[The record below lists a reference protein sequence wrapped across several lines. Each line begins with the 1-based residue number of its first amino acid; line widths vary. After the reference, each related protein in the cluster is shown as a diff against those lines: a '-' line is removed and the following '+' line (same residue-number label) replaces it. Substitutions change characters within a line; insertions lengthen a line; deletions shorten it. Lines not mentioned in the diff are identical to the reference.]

1 MERTDA
7 NRSRK
12 RDSCNQSN
20 RFLRPL
26 SRFDAAKGQ
35 IRNHFERGKKVSLNR
50 AGGVFPSLPTHH
62 PSSSNERTS
71 ERRVI
76 SGAVKLS
83 FGYQRDATPR
93 ARIRAREVIWLS
105 ETQTLPSACPKV
117 VEYNGPDE
125 RTNSHPRATKQPSA
139 IVAQSIMESRPR
151 RL

>member
-1 MERTDA
+1 MKQE
-7 NRSRK
+7 S
-12 RDSCNQSN
+12 
-20 RFLRPL
+20 FLKSALRLEVSSLFYLLL
-26 SRFDAAKGQ
+26 STLLRET
-35 IRNHFERGKKVSLNR
+35 RR
-50 AGGVFPSLPTHH
+50 AS
-62 PSSSNERTS
+62 
-71 ERRVI
+71 VI

-105 ETQTLPSACPKV
+105 ETQTLLSVCPKV

>member
-1 MERTDA
+1 MYA
-7 NRSRK
+7 H
-12 RDSCNQSN
+12 NQSN
-20 RFLRPL
+20 RFFVVFISARCNKRVYSRPFRMRQESFLKSALRLEVRLP
-26 SRFDAAKGQ
+26 FPTY
-35 IRNHFERGKKVSLNR
+35 SLTLPRETRRAR
-50 AGGVFPSLPTHH
+50 AGG
-62 PSSSNERTS
+62 
-71 ERRVI
+71 VI

-105 ETQTLPSACPKV
+105 ETQTLLSVCPKV